1 MTADELIAACKGGGT
16 PAAAPAAATPP
27 PVTTPPPTPVVQG
40 GATPLTCGQLKSLA
54 TTYDSRASVGR
65 PEGAVAAQTVAD
77 HCASKPDESI
87 PTPAIP
93 PPSGPQG
100 TYSFVRGYSNPP
112 RDSGDTCASV
122 YRGIAIV
129 SNGRI
134 AFDSDVYHWTGT
146 VSSNGIIQI
155 DTDGITPL
163 PGHKPLKNKT
173 AVSGAIGNA
182 SLFNGYCGYGYF
194 RLS

>member
-1 MTADELIAACKGGGT
+1 MVAALGTIPGTTVRLPASIPSIAAS
-16 PAAAPAAATPP
+16 ATS
-27 PVTTPPPTPVVQG
+27 
-40 GATPLTCGQLKSLA
+40 C
-54 TTYDSRASVGR
+54 
-65 PEGAVAAQTVAD
+65 
-77 HCASKPDESI
+77 
-87 PTPAIP
+87 
-93 PPSGPQG
+93 
-100 TYSFVRGYSNPP
+100 
-112 RDSGDTCASV
+112 GDTCASV

-173 AVSGAIGNA
+173 AVSGAIGHA